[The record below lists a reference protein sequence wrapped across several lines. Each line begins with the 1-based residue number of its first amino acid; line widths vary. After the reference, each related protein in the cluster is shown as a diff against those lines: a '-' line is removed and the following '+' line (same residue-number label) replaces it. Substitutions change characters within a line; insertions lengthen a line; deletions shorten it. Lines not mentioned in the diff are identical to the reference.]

1 MNRRRLVRALRISW
15 TAICT
20 LAAVSLIPL
29 WVRSH
34 TWCDTLYWNGGK
46 PVLISLN
53 GKIQI
58 GGQPMVTTPPMPTP
72 VLHGQVGKILV
83 FSMPF
88 TIDYE
93 SPISLQP
100 VPNLTL
106 PESNVAM
113 GQLGAFS
120 HWSAIILLAFVGLGP
135 WITWHWRFS
144 LRTLLIAI
152 TLVAVLTGLVVYLN
166 RAPAVPQIN
175 VGDFGR

>member
-1 MNRRRLVRALRISW
+1 MCA
-15 TAICT
+15 

-34 TWCDTLYWNGGK
+34 TWCDTLYWNAGN

-58 GGQPMVTTPPMPTP
+58 GGQPMITTPPMPPP
-72 VLHGQVGKILV
+72 VLHGPIGKILV

-106 PESNVAM
+106 PDSNVAM

-120 HWSAIILLAFVGLGP
+120 HLSAIVLLASVGLGP
-135 WITWHWRFS
+135 WIAWRWRFS

-152 TLVAVLTGLVVYLN
+152 TLLAGVLGLVVYLN
-166 RAPAVPQIN
+166 RAPTVPRIN
-175 VGDFGR
+175 IGDFGQ